1 MPAEYQQPA
10 LGCIPAKQAER
21 LAAADVSRQGN
32 EEVVCPLPSY
42 RDTMHGINAWTLL

>member
-1 MPAEYQQPA
+1 MLEKMPAEYQQPA

-32 EEVVCPLPSY
+32 EEWSAPCHRIAIRY
-42 RDTMHGINAWTLL
+42 MG